1 MMSLRPLAT
10 HLPSLMAGSWRSSS
24 RPSSSSLIPE
34 IQRCHGKNL
43 SLIQEQKEQKE
54 RKKERRKK
62 KKEVEEERNDW
73 WFFHQLFSLFFWSH
87 RDCRLISSENTEIDD
102 VSLVPVV
109 PHGIIIVHP
118 GEGFVDQ
125 GAVSF
130 FSYWVSFFRFFAPPA
145 LVCVG
150 SFWRKKKGEEMK
162 WLL

>member
-1 MMSLRPLAT
+1 MSLRPLAT

-130 FSYWVSFFRFFAPPA
+130 FFPYCTSSLAFSHHQHLCVESFE
-145 LVCVG
+145 
-150 SFWRKKKGEEMK
+150 WRKKEKEIMK
-162 WLL
+162 